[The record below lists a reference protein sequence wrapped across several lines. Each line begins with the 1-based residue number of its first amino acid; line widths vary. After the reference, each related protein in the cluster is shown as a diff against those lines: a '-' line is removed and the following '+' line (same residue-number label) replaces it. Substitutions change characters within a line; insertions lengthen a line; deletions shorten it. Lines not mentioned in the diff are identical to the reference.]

1 MKDYRLKLKK
11 LFLLSLAESL
21 KICVLAAAG
30 WIFFYF
36 VSRLFDNL
44 GLAVLPGL
52 LKMAYLVFLAFLLFL
67 FLRPMAR
74 TLAKTGFSP
83 AFWLMIFMVINL
95 AVFSLISLWL
105 AVVFG
110 EARSLL
116 ELMKGPFD
124 VVIYLG

>member
-1 MKDYRLKLKK
+1 
-11 LFLLSLAESL
+11 
-21 KICVLAAAG
+21 
-30 WIFFYF
+30 
-36 VSRLFDNL
+36 
-44 GLAVLPGL
+44 
-52 LKMAYLVFLAFLLFL
+52 
-67 FLRPMAR
+67 MAR